1 MPIVP
6 LKLIP
11 SVNAEVTPALNESG
25 ISSCNLIRFK
35 AKLPEKLGGW
45 SKFYDFAV
53 SGIPRDIHPWE
64 DLNSVDHLGIGTV
77 GTGTLLGVITAGNLQ
92 TITPQQIVSDFT
104 PNFSTVAGDT
114 TIGITD
120 PNISNV
126 TIQDAI
132 FFNTPI
138 AIGGLVL
145 QGLHQISE
153 VTGTTSYQIEFS
165 AAAVSTATGTGT
177 LPSFNVTSGSQ
188 LVTVNLPTHGLSPFD
203 EFTFPIPT
211 VNATSGIT
219 INGTYTVNTVPT
231 VNTFTISSNAQ
242 SSATTLFTMNNGS
255 AELLYYIALGPQA
268 VGAGYGLGGYS
279 TGGYST
285 GVVPSSQVGTAI
297 IADDWTLDNWG
308 EILLACPKGGGI
320 YQWSPNGGFLN
331 TQVVSTAPPF
341 NNGIFVS
348 MPTQILIAY
357 GSTVGELDST
367 GRVLTI
373 GDQQDPM
380 IVRWSDQQDFT
391 VWLASSTNQA
401 GSYRIPRGSM
411 IVGGIQ
417 GPQQTLLW
425 TDLALWAMVYQG
437 LPFVFGFNEIMSG
450 CGLIGPHAACVMRG
464 GVFWMG
470 TGNFFVLSG
479 GGPRDIPCSVWDVVF
494 QNLDTENQSKCVAAP
509 NSAFD
514 EVNFFYPS
522 LSGGTG
528 EIDSYVKFNIEEN
541 SWDYGTL
548 SRTAWTDQSVLG
560 QPIGTTPTGIIYQ
573 HETSPDADGQ
583 ALLASYT
590 TGWFTLSESRD
601 LMFLDWFF
609 PDMKWRYFNGSAS
622 SASIQVTI
630 ETATYPNSTVTTFG
644 PFTMNES
651 KEFINCRLRGK
662 LVRLTF
668 SSADVGTWWRAGNMR
683 FRMNPDGRR

>member
-11 SVNAEVTPALNESG
+11 SVNAEATPALNESG

-35 AKLPEKLGGW
+35 ARLPEKLGGW
-45 SKFYDFAV
+45 EKFVPFSV
-53 SGIPRDIHPWE
+53 SGIPRDIHAWE
-64 DLNSVDHLGIGTV
+64 DLNQVDHLGIGTV
-77 GTGTLLGVITAGNLQ
+77 GTGTILGVITAGNLQ
-92 TITPQQIVSDFT
+92 TITPQQIISDFT
-104 PNFSTVAGDT
+104 PNFSTVGGST
-114 TIGITD
+114 TIDITD
-120 PNISNV
+120 PNISVV

-145 QGLHQISE
+145 QGLHQITE
-153 VTGTTSYQIEFS
+153 ITGTSSYQIEFDS
-165 AAAVSTATGTGT
+165 AAVSTATGTGT
-177 LPSFNVTSGSQ
+177 LPSFDVTSGSQ
-188 LVTVNLPTHGLSPFD
+188 LVNVNLPTHGLSAFD

-211 VNATSGIT
+211 TDATSGVT
-219 INGTYTVNTVPT
+219 ISGTYTVNAVPS
-231 VNTFTISSNAQ
+231 VDDFTISSNTQ
-242 SSATTLFTMNNGS
+242 SSATTSFTMNNGL
-255 AELLYYIALGPQA
+255 AELVYYIALGPQA
-268 VGAGYGLGGYS
+268 TGAGYSLGGYS
-279 TGGYST
+279 DGGYST

-297 IADDWTLDNWG
+297 TATDWTLDNWG
-308 EILLACPKGGGI
+308 ELLLACPKGGGI
-320 YQWSPNGGFLN
+320 YQWSPNGGFQN
-331 TQVVSTAPPF
+331 AQVVSTAPPF

-348 MPTQILIAY
+348 MPAQILVAY

-380 IVRWSDQQDFT
+380 IVRWSDSQDYT
-391 VWLASSTNQA
+391 IWLTSSTNQA
-401 GSYRIPRGSM
+401 GSFRIPRGSL
-411 IVGGIQ
+411 IVGGLQ

-437 LPFVFGFNEIMSG
+437 LPFVFGFNEIMTG
-450 CGLIGPHAACVMRG
+450 CGLIGPHAACSMRG

-470 TGNFFVLSG
+470 TGNFFVLAG
-479 GGPRDIPCSVWDVVF
+479 GGPRSIPCTVWDVVF
-494 QNLDTENQSKCVAAP
+494 QNLDSDNQTKCVAAP

-514 EVNFFYPS
+514 EVFFFYPS

-573 HETSPDADGQ
+573 HETSPDADGG
-583 ALLASYT
+583 ALLASFT
-590 TGWFTLSESRD
+590 SGWFTLSESRD
-601 LMFLDWFF
+601 LMYLDWFF
-609 PDMKWRYFNGSAS
+609 PDMKWRYFNGTANSAS
-622 SASIQVTI
+622 VQVTI
-630 ETATYPNSTVTTFG
+630 ETATYPNSAVTTFG
-644 PFTMNES
+644 PFTMNET

-668 SSADVGTWWRAGNMR
+668 SSADVGTFWRLGAMR

>member
-11 SVNAEVTPALNESG
+11 TVNSESTPALNESG

-35 AKLPEKLGGW
+35 ARLPEKLGGW
-45 SKFYDFAV
+45 EKFFPSSV
-53 SGIPRDIHPWE
+53 SGIPRDIHAWQ
-64 DLNSVDHLGIGTV
+64 DLNQVDHLGIGTV
-77 GTGTLLGVITAGNLQ
+77 GTGTILGVITAGTLQ
-92 TITPQQIVSDFT
+92 DITPEQIISDFT
-104 PNFSTVAGDT
+104 PNFSTIGGST
-114 TIGITD
+114 TIGVTD
-120 PNISNV
+120 PNINSV

-132 FFNTPI
+132 FFNTPV

-153 VTGTTSYQIEFS
+153 VTGTSSYDFEFDS
-165 AAAVSTATGTGT
+165 AAVSTATGGT
-177 LPSFNVTSGSQ
+177 LPSFDVTSGSQ
-188 LVTVNLPTHGLSPFD
+188 LVTVNLPSHGLAAFD

-211 VNATSGIT
+211 ADATSGIT
-219 INGTYTVNTVPT
+219 ISGTYTVNAVPSAS
-231 VNTFTISSNAQ
+231 TFTISSNTQ
-242 SSATTLFTMNNGS
+242 SSATTTFTMNNGS
-255 AELLYYIALGPQA
+255 AELVYYIALGPQA
-268 VGAGYGLGGYS
+268 AGAGYSLGGYS
-279 TGGYST
+279 DGGYST

-297 IADDWTLDNWG
+297 TADDWTLDNWG

-348 MPTQILIAY
+348 MPAQILVAY

-401 GSYRIPRGSM
+401 GSYRIPRGSL
-411 IVGGIQ
+411 IVGGLQ

-464 GVFWMG
+464 GVYWMG
-470 TGNFFVLSG
+470 TGNFFVLGG
-479 GGPRDIPCSVWDVVF
+479 GGPRSIPCSVWDVVF
-494 QNLDTENQSKCVAAP
+494 QNLDTDNQSKCVAAP

-573 HETSPDADGQ
+573 HETSPDADGG
-583 ALLASYT
+583 ALLASFT

-622 SASIQVTI
+622 SASVQVTI
-630 ETATYPNSTVTTFG
+630 EVATYPNSAVTTFG

-651 KEFINCRLRGK
+651 KEFVNTRLRGK

-668 SSADVGTWWRAGNMR
+668 SSADVGTFWRMGNMR